1 MKHQRRTRR
10 QNKHQPFTALS
21 HNTLTWATAEI
32 TDGKSNKGS
41 RNMLN
46 KVIDVKT
53 LVAVKTF
60 SLSR

>member
-1 MKHQRRTRR
+1 MTEYKHL
-10 QNKHQPFTALS
+10 PFIALV
-21 HNTLTWATAEI
+21 HNMFTWATADI

-41 RNMLN
+41 RKMLN
-46 KVIDVKT
+46 KEIDVKT